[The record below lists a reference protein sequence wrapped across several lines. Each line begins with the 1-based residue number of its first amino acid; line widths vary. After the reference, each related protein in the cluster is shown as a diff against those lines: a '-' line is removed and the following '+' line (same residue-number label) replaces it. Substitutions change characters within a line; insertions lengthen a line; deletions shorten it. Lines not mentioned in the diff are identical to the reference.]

1 MRLSTIIRF
10 FAAISV
16 ISVLVITLIVA
27 KRSLLNGDGQ
37 KPPVSK
43 LEALIPVNEASEEAI
58 SALVAKLEVES
69 LPDVTPGERAF
80 EAARELLVKGD
91 YIAAE
96 EKLKYVNTY
105 YPTAMSA
112 PEARRILGEM
122 NMDSLFSDRNL
133 ANLKR
138 YEVQRGDSFY
148 KIIRDNEMNLDLLM
162 FLNDLKRTDRLHPGD
177 VFRVMPLQ
185 FRLVIDMPRRVLGI
199 WDGNRYI
206 KGYEIKFSSLPKGGK
221 IQETTLVSIE
231 AQSKDGRVSLPS
243 SSYRSAEKV
252 LVIKRPQAE
261 IRPYV
266 GVPEEGVV
274 GLYLNAEDLEELA
287 LLLRAGNSVEIRY

>member
-16 ISVLVITLIVA
+16 ISVLVITLVIA
-27 KRSLLNGDGQ
+27 KRSLLKGRGQ
-37 KPPVSK
+37 KPPANK
-43 LEALIPVNEASEEAI
+43 LEALIPVNEASAEAI
-58 SALVAKLEVES
+58 SALVAKLEVER

-80 EAARELLVKGD
+80 EAARELLIKGD

-122 NMDSLFSDRNL
+122 NMDSLFSDKNVS
-133 ANLKR
+133 NLKQ
-138 YEVQRGDSFY
+138 YEVQRGDSFF

-199 WDGNRYI
+199 WDGTRYI
-206 KGYEIKFSSLPKGGK
+206 KGYEIMFSSLPKGGK
-221 IQETTLVSIE
+221 LQETTLVAIE
-231 AQSKDGRVSLPS
+231 AQSNEGRVSLPS
-243 SSYRSAEKV
+243 SNFRSAEKV
-252 LVIKRPQAE
+252 LILKSPQAE
-261 IRPYV
+261 IRPFI